1 MAKVVTQK
9 KEYVPKSA
17 FNKKSHYSDYV
28 KLSQEYFGNNP
39 SSAVQQ
45 YKKSKSKPK
54 KLSLLIVNTLVIC
67 SLVVL
72 VVVTSVVCIIFA
84 GGGAN
89 EYVDNRIENVHEFI
103 GLAVPPDLNSSQ
115 KLDISHLASAR
126 EKAAY
131 LYDLCS
137 ANATKTPYFTAY
149 NKGLLSLYLGSSG
162 NFIDIDA
169 VTMKTQKEYFNIEY
183 HLKNSV
189 PILDSFIGPMLA
201 KTTDIITTARRYAT
215 DKSSKVIYQK
225 VKNNEYDENGV
236 PYASWDAAIG
246 NPEQKELPMIVFN
259 ASQNGNFK
267 ITNHTITAETI
278 SDAEV
283 TYDAKNHFY
292 HVSLTL
298 DPTNPDTIEYS
309 IDDIR
314 AGTGDKNAQYTQIK
328 IDFTVWDTGYFRT
341 FSLVEKWS
349 ANLVIALNFQLETNW
364 ECSYDERDCQIDTYN
379 DSKIMKQSLGLLK

>member
-225 VKNNEYDENGV
+225 VKNNEYDEN
-236 PYASWDAAIG
+236 
-246 NPEQKELPMIVFN
+246 
-259 ASQNGNFK
+259 
-267 ITNHTITAETI
+267 HTITAETI

-298 DPTNPDTIEYS
+298 DPTNPDTIKYS